1 MGQKWTM
8 DLTGHVPGGGPPPS
22 IGNHLVEIAKAET
35 EAGTDKGN
43 RVVVTYQVI
52 KGVEPEDVGRTARDY
67 LYVLDDDFSGSDGH
81 AAVTKDNWYRL
92 LRALGVKPGK
102 FDAEK
107 VARGMEGKRLGLTI
121 GHRKATNL
129 RRRPDET
136 DEEFEQRKER
146 VYPDVKAYFPADA
159 LASVTS
165 NGDASSA
172 VEEEDADDTED
183 TPSEDEF
190 DLSDLT

>member
-22 IGNHLVEIAKAET
+22 KGNHLVEIAKAET
-35 EAGTDKGN
+35 EADTAKGN

-52 KGVEPEDVGRTARDY
+52 KGNEPEDVGRTARDY
-67 LYVLDDDFSGSDGH
+67 LYVLDEDFSGSDGH

-107 VARGMEGKRLGLTI
+107 VARGMESKRIGVTI

-146 VYPDVKAYFPADA
+146 VYPDIKAYFPADA
-159 LASVTS
+159 LASVADDTS
-165 NGDASSA
+165 E
-172 VEEEDADDTED
+172 VTEPDADDTVDED
-183 TPSEDEF
+183 EEF
-190 DLSDLT
+190 DLDDLT